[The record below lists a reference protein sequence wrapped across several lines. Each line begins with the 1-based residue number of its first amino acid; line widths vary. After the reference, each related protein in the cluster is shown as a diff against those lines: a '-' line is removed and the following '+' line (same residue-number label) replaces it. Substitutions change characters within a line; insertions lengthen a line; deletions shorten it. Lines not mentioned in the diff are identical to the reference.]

1 MQDRGLRD
9 WLPPFISPTVMMIL
23 AHQNKASYSFPLQL
37 NCLPLLPSATAGREL
52 GCYLCVSPESAE
64 SYKCHA
70 LNGTASWLGGI
81 HSSERP
87 EDRTTVFLPRKFLP
101 ETLREAVNAY

>member
-1 MQDRGLRD
+1 MQGRGLRD
-9 WLPPFISPTVMMIL
+9 WLPLFVSPTAMMIL
-23 AHQNKASYSFPLQL
+23 AHQNKTSYSFALQL
-37 NCLPLLPSATAGREL
+37 KCLPHLPPAAAGREP

-64 SYKCHA
+64 SYKCRA
-70 LNGTASWLGGI
+70 LNGMPSWLGGF

-87 EDRTTVFLPRKFLP
+87 EDRTTASLPRKFLP